1 MNQQKW
7 LVGKSVLIIE
17 DNQFFAEVTGHVL
30 QREGVNIYFAANRLQ
45 ALQQL
50 ACYQFDAVLCDYN
63 IPDVIG
69 SELLAEIIAVCA
81 TPIILCSGQVPNELN
96 ALLEWQQV
104 SSFISKPFTR
114 ATIITALEQVLVV

>member
-1 MNQQKW
+1 M
-7 LVGKSVLIIE
+7 LIIE